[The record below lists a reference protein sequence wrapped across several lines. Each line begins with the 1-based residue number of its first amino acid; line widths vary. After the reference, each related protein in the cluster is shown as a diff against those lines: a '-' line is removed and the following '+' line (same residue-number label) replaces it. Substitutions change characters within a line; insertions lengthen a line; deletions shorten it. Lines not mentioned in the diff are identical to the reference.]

1 MGQGRQALPANQCS
15 SVFSQPIRRKIA
27 IANSMER
34 ISDWF
39 IRWSVAVMI
48 GRRNVITIVSLFFRE
63 TNWQDIN
70 HCVRIY
76 YQQAFSGSCL
86 QVQNSD
92 GDDFYLAE
100 NTEETFSK
108 CSIHATHKVFFLVRS
123 KHVEITVKT
132 KSTVNFV
139 FTFSSFF
146 AYLFQFFTNK
156 VLKDVKSF

>member
-15 SVFSQPIRRKIA
+15 SVFSQLIRRKIA

-48 GRRNVITIVSLFFRE
+48 GRRNVITIVSLLFRE

-108 CSIHATHKVFFLVRS
+108 CSIHATHKVIYFSSIKALWNNCEN
-123 KHVEITVKT
+123 KL
-132 KSTVNFV
+132 TVNFV
-139 FTFSSFF
+139 YTFSSFF
-146 AYLFQFFTNK
+146 AYLFQCFTNK

>member
-48 GRRNVITIVSLFFRE
+48 GRCNVITIVSLLFRE
-63 TNWQDIN
+63 TNWQEIN

-108 CSIHATHKVFFLVRS
+108 CSIHATHKVFFLSSIKARWNNFENKVYS
-123 KHVEITVKT
+123 K
-132 KSTVNFV
+132 FC
-139 FTFSSFF
+139 FYRQQFF
-146 AYLFQFFTNK
+146 RIPFQFFTNK

>member
-1 MGQGRQALPANQCS
+1 MGQGRQALAANQCS

-27 IANSMER
+27 IANSMDR

-48 GRRNVITIVSLFFRE
+48 GRCNVITIVSLLFRE

-146 AYLFQFFTNK
+146 SCLFQFFTNK